1 VAGLLERI
9 RSLFTSEN
17 ALSAQLAPVLGFTP
31 RRPAY
36 YRSALTHR
44 SREEGA
50 GSNNERLE
58 FLGDAILGS
67 VVAEYLYMK
76 YPMQDEGF
84 LTEMRSRIVCR
95 ESLNAIAMKM
105 GLDKMVDFNRADR
118 SLGRSHIFG
127 NALEALI
134 GAIYLDIGWAKTSD
148 FIRTVFLKRY
158 VDIDTLE
165 ITDTNYKNQLMS
177 WAQRQG
183 GRATY
188 ELLSDKTEGPRRI
201 FTVAVMLGERELA
214 RGTGYTKKAAE
225 QMASQKALEG
235 VEKLPV
241 EAPPKEPESEE

>member
-1 VAGLLERI
+1 MSGLIERI
-9 RSLFTSEN
+9 RSLFASN
-17 ALSAQLAPVLGFTP
+17 DALSAQLAPVLGFNP
-31 RRPAY
+31 RRQSY

-95 ESLNAIAMKM
+95 ESLNAVAMKM

-118 SLGRSHIFG
+118 ALGRSHIFG

-158 VDIDTLE
+158 VDIETME
-165 ITDTNYKNQLMS
+165 TTDTNYKNQLMS
-177 WAQRQG
+177 WAQKQG

-188 ELLSDKTEGPRRI
+188 EVISDKTEGPRRI
-201 FTVAVMLGERELA
+201 FTVAVMLGEKELA

-235 VEKLPV
+235 VEKGAG
-241 EAPPKEPESEE
+241 EGADKAEEVA